1 VQLSVQ
7 KRDMVGKGAARAVR
21 RQGLVPGVIYGDKKN
36 PEPISIV
43 RGELERQLQ
52 TGKFLSTL
60 FTVEVAGTTQRVI
73 ARDVQ
78 FDPVRDFPVHVDLL
92 RLGAGAKI
100 NVDIPMNFINEEDSP
115 GLRQGGV
122 LNVVRYQ
129 VELLCP
135 ADAIPDELIGDL
147 TGLGLGDSL
156 HISNVSLPEGV
167 TPVIT
172 DRDFTIATIAAPA
185 GLTAEEEEAE
195 EGEELEGAEA
205 EEREE
210 EAEDGGEE

>member
-100 NVDIPMNFINEEDSP
+100 NVEIPMHFINEEASP

-135 ADAIPDELIGDL
+135 ADAIPEELIGDL
-147 TGLGLGDSL
+147 AGLELGDSI

-167 TPVIT
+167 IPVIT

-185 GLTAEEEEAE
+185 GLTAEEEAE

-210 EAEDGGEE
+210 EAGDDSEE